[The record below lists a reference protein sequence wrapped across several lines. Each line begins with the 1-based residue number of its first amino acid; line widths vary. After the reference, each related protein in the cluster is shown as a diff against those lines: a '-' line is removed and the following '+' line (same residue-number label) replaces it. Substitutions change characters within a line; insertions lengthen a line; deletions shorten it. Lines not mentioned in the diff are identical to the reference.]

1 MTAEAEFW
9 LSRNLKEVF
18 ALPDDAREWLLGL
31 WNLIQVFDDM
41 ADGVHPDRDKLDAA
55 IYDSICGLPSNAF
68 FQQHRA
74 FLIPLLSIAILK
86 WKAADDVERAGNPSA
101 TAFVWRAGY
110 YDIVLAVVQL
120 VHGFDNAM
128 QIGASVMQLYGES
141 YDEYLAEWEGS
152 NA

>member
-41 ADGVHPDRDKLDAA
+41 ADGDHPDRDKLDVA
-55 IYDSICGLPSNAF
+55 IYDSIVGLPNNGF
-68 FQQHRA
+68 FQKHRA
-74 FLIPLLSIAILK
+74 VLLPLLSVAILK
-86 WKAADDVERAGNPSA
+86 WKAADDAERAHEPTA
-101 TAFVWRAGY
+101 TSFVWRAGY

-120 VHGFDNAM
+120 VHGFDSAM
-128 QIGASVMQLYGES
+128 QIGTKVMALYGEGLS
-141 YDEYLAEWEGS
+141 AYLAEFTD
-152 NA
+152 A